1 MKGENLSP
9 KEEEFCRQYLVL
21 RNGTRAA
28 IAAGYSEKRARAT
41 ACELRAKRNIRER
54 LAELEKEWREDSKVS
69 REQIIAELKAIAFSN
84 IQDDLQPLPEDP
96 QQYLPFGE
104 EVIRAL
110 PSRPRHV
117 TAAIS
122 AVKITAKGEVEVKRY
137 DKVGALAKLAD
148 ILGFTRQSIEVSGG
162 APVVLNLAFTEG
174 DPTDGRAD
182 HPDAVQA
189 SGTVE

>member
-28 IAAGYSEKRARAT
+28 IAAGYSAKRARAT

-54 LAELEKEWREDSKVS
+54 LSELEKEWREDSEVS

-117 TAAIS
+117 TAAIES
-122 AVKITAKGEVEVKRY
+122 VKINAKGEIEIKRHN
-137 DKVGALAKLAD
+137 KVAALAKLSE
-148 ILGFTRQSIEVSGG
+148 ILGLTGQELNVNLSIADSIEAARARMARMAQEDAQIEGG
-162 APVVLNLAFTEG
+162 EG
-174 DPTDGRAD
+174 A
-182 HPDAVQA
+182 
-189 SGTVE
+189 E